1 MTELA
6 TDPAPQGRDPLPHD
20 PGRPDGLAARRGAG
34 PSAPRRVD
42 PVLLGA
48 ILLLVALGVVFVY
61 SASAV
66 QAVRMGDEFHFLWR
80 QLLGVGVGLALM
92 VVALRMGTERVAR
105 LAYPLL
111 LATLALLVLVP
122 LVGKTAGGA
131 RRWIPLGPLN
141 LQPAEIAKV
150 VLVLYLARS
159 LSRKAGRLRSFSVGV
174 LPHLLVTALVAG
186 LCLLQKD
193 MGTGVLLFVVL
204 LTMLFVAGARV
215 YYLFGALLA
224 AAPVGAFLVWL
235 NPYRLTRLLTFLHP
249 ELYKHDKTYQLW
261 QSLLGTAEGGW
272 LGVGLGQG
280 KGKLDYLPAAHTDF
294 IAAIIAEEAGL
305 AGILLVIG
313 LFVLLVWRGFR
324 AARRAETA
332 FGCYLAVGLTA
343 LLGGQALLNLAVVLG
358 MAPTKG
364 LTLPFVSYGG
374 SSLFTL
380 LGASGLLL
388 AVSAERGGFLARAPA
403 AVRVAAPAPRLPPG
417 EAGRGSRR
425 RGEAQLLGT
434 EETPS

>member
-1 MTELA
+1 MSALVREA
-6 TDPAPQGRDPLPHD
+6 ASEGGSARPA
-20 PGRPDGLAARRGAG
+20 AAA
-34 PSAPRRVD
+34 ARVD
-42 PVLLGA
+42 PLLLAA
-48 ILLLVALGVVFVY
+48 ILLLVATGVVFVY

-66 QAVRMGDEFHFLWR
+66 QAGRLGDEFHFLTR
-80 QLLGVGVGLALM
+80 QLLGLGIGLALGL
-92 VVALRMGTERVAR
+92 VALRLGSERVGR
-105 LAYPLL
+105 LTYPLL
-111 LATLALLVLVP
+111 LATLGLLVLVP

-150 VLVLYLARS
+150 VVVLYLARS
-159 LSRKAGRLRSFSVGV
+159 LSRKQGRLQSFSIGV
-174 LPHLLVTALVAG
+174 LPHVLVTAVVAG

-215 YYLFGALLA
+215 SYLFGALAA
-224 AAPVGAFLVWL
+224 AAPVGALLVWL

-249 ELYKHDKTYQLW
+249 EQFKRKETFQLW
-261 QSLLGTAEGGW
+261 ESILGTASGGW

-294 IAAIIAEEAGL
+294 IAAVIAEEAGL
-305 AGILLVIG
+305 LGVLLVIA
-313 LFVLLVWRGFR
+313 LFVLIVWRGFR

-332 FGCYLAVGLTA
+332 FGCYAAVGLTT
-343 LLGGQALLNLAVVLG
+343 LIGGQALLNLAVVLG

-388 AVSAERGGFLARAPA
+388 AVSAERGGFLDRAPA
-403 AVRVAAPAPRLPPG
+403 AVRTRPSPRRPA
-417 EAGRGSRR
+417 
-425 RGEAQLLGT
+425 
-434 EETPS
+434 EEVP